1 MENMNPLDA
10 AISPIRL
17 QLRALVEMQ
26 LIRAVFSGSQPATFP
41 ALAVLK
47 SFNDLG

>member
-1 MENMNPLDA
+1 VDESLKQMGWLQG
-10 AISPIRL
+10 AIWSNRH
-17 QLRALVEMQ
+17 VMG
-26 LIRAVFSGSQPATFP
+26 AVMAMKAKQPATFP